1 MASSVRNVS
10 TSLILLSFS
19 SKFGRIRR
27 ELEVKEVEEVQ
38 QVYNNGVVELKAAV
52 YFSRKATFLLGKEKN
67 IIKI

>member
-52 YFSRKATFLLGKEKN
+52 YFSRNETFRLRKEMVMVS
-67 IIKI
+67 